1 MDWVLDKVV
10 DQSDCG
16 ASVGNTKITD
26 LVFADDAVIFA
37 ESLEVL
43 GMALEALHEEAKPL
57 GLEVSW
63 LKTKVQHMEEKG
75 IPIILRFLP
84 GAENVWADALSRFRG
99 SSVEWQL
106 RPERFAALCRRWGTP
121 EVDLFAS
128 RRSAQ
133 LQAFLTRGDRTAA
146 GGPDALTEDWNRGPR
161 FVGGAPDQASFHLE
175 ATRLEFLRTSLRR
188 TVSDAVAEDILAA
201 LRPSSTRQYQ
211 SHWKA
216 FQSFLKLK
224 GLRDV
229 SESVVLDFL
238 SFLAHDRGRSS
249 ATLSTHLA
257 ALADPLKYGWGLV
270 LDRRSV
276 TLLKRGLFLQNP
288 PPHRPGPFWSLEKV
302 LRFLQGDQFGSDAA
316 GPRLLQK
323 ALFLVALATGFRAS
337 QLRALTRFPQW
348 TTFSRDGSA
357 VSLSLSPKV
366 LGKNERQDH
375 RLQPVVVPAWS
386 AGDAGTHPCARFRR
400 SRCYLD
406 ASEPWACD
414 LQFLFRDP
422 VTGSSPHHQGDW
434 AGRLRGVIES
444 ADPGHAPRAHD
455 VLVLLAR
462 LWPSSAPLP
471 WRGTGR
477 GTGEYGLVLRGSLTV
492 PLRRGLPLCCPGTPS
507 VRRGWGGGTPGP
519 PLTSPL
525 DSGSIL

>member
-1 MDWVLDKVV
+1 M
-10 DQSDCG
+10 
-16 ASVGNTKITD
+16 
-26 LVFADDAVIFA
+26 
-37 ESLEVL
+37 
-43 GMALEALHEEAKPL
+43 
-57 GLEVSW
+57 
-63 LKTKVQHMEEKG
+63 
-75 IPIILRFLP
+75 
-84 GAENVWADALSRFRG
+84 
-99 SSVEWQL
+99 
-106 RPERFAALCRRWGTP
+106 
-121 EVDLFAS
+121 
-128 RRSAQ
+128 
-133 LQAFLTRGDRTAA
+133 
-146 GGPDALTEDWNRGPR
+146 
-161 FVGGAPDQASFHLE
+161 
-175 ATRLEFLRTSLRR
+175 
-188 TVSDAVAEDILAA
+188 LAA

-276 TLLKRGLFLQNP
+276 TLLKRGLFHQNP
-288 PPHRPGPFWSLEKV
+288 PPRRPGPFWSLEKV

-386 AGDAGTHPCARFRR
+386 AGDAAHPLCPVSAL
-400 SRCYLD
+400 RCYLD

-422 VTGSSPHHQGDW
+422 VTGRPLTTRGI

-455 VLVLLAR
+455 VRGVAASLAF
-462 LWPSSAPLP
+462 
-471 WRGTGR
+471 
-477 GTGEYGLVLRGSLTV
+477 LRTHSLERVREGGQWSTASCFV
-492 PLRRGLPLCCPGTPS
+492 ARYLSHSVVDFPCVALGLPPS
-507 VRRGWGGGTPGP
+507 GGAGVVDAGP
-519 PLTSPL
+519 PIDVSA
-525 DSGSIL
+525 